1 MYADPKRVR
10 KHRITLSFDDYENAV
25 IEALANYQ
33 GDEKAAV
40 LRVMVLREACT
51 SLNIA
56 DPNEMQVTA

>member
-1 MYADPKRVR
+1 MYADPRRVR
-10 KHRITLSFDDYENAV
+10 KHRITLNFDDYENAV

-40 LRVMVLREACT
+40 LRVMVLREACS

>member
-25 IEALANYQ
+25 IESIANYQ

-40 LRVMVLREACT
+40 LRTMVLREACI
-51 SLNIA
+51 SLNIDDA
-56 DPNEMQVTA
+56 NDMQVTA